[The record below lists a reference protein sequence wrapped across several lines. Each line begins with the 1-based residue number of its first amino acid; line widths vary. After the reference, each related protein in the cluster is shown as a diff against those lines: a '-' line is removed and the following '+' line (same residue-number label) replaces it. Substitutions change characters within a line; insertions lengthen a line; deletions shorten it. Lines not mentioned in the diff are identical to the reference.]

1 MDGFKCT
8 KNVGM
13 CQRQIDKPLREKYKD
28 DETFW
33 DFSCAMTAFCPDP
46 CCGAY
51 KNPMDDPVD
60 IGNCKRKN
68 IDFPCHHAGQNDDC
82 QFEGKKNRNF
92 FDLIQNRVN
101 ITCGCN
107 AKEGKVWD
115 SHYSTCMDVDECVE
129 SNPCKADTEV
139 CINRLNGK
147 APLCVCEFGYFR
159 KPGSASKTCKPDPD
173 SGLFRDIDMVEKR
186 MKELY
191 GPIEEGKPPQLPTEK
206 AVHTDAMKQALN
218 NLKLTK
224 AVAGDS

>member
-1 MDGFKCT
+1 
-8 KNVGM
+8 
-13 CQRQIDKPLREKYKD
+13 
-28 DETFW
+28 
-33 DFSCAMTAFCPDP
+33 
-46 CCGAY
+46 
-51 KNPMDDPVD
+51 
-60 IGNCKRKN
+60 
-68 IDFPCHHAGQNDDC
+68 
-82 QFEGKKNRNF
+82 
-92 FDLIQNRVN
+92 
-101 ITCGCN
+101 
-107 AKEGKVWD
+107 
-115 SHYSTCMDVDECVE
+115 MDVDECVE

-218 NLKLTK
+218 NLKLTSS
-224 AVAGDS
+224 ASTLSYSLQLIAILLFMRLSSCHSCC